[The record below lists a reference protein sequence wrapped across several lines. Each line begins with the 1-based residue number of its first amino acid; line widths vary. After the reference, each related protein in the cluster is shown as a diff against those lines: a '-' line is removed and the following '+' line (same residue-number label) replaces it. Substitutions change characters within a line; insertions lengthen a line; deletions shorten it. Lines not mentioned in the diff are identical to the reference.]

1 MRYKGWRQQRL
12 ERMDA
17 KGDRGIR
24 CKGGGCK
31 RDGGNGCK
39 RHRRQALTCRHAAA
53 VWVEEHF
60 RLQGK
65 QSRVSST
72 AGTQGYPALRPGED
86 VARTTALPLLPR
98 WDGAD
103 LKLSSRATLG
113 DGVSPLLA
121 LLFPNLALKSIKSLK
136 YTRKAQRCPNSMAP
150 GAGTS
155 LPAAIAYL
163 AAGSHPPCAGAA
175 G

>member
-1 MRYKGWRQQRL
+1 
-12 ERMDA
+12 MDT

-24 CKGGGCK
+24 CKGGVMQRGWREWMQEAQMQSTHLSTCCCCLGGGALQAAREAEQSERHG
-31 RDGGNGCK
+31 RDTRG
-39 RHRRQALTCRHAAA
+39 
-53 VWVEEHF
+53 
-60 RLQGK
+60 
-65 QSRVSST
+65 
-72 AGTQGYPALRPGED
+72 PALRPGED

-121 LLFPNLALKSIKSLK
+121 APFPSLTLKYIKLLK
-136 YTRKAQRCPNSMAP
+136 YTRKAQCCLNSMAP

-155 LPAAIAYL
+155 LPAAVAYL
-163 AAGSHPPCAGAA
+163 AAGSHPPCAGTA